1 MSLILIVRRHEDS
14 SFAISEAS
22 KLLALQRQQDWYFG
36 EPEETEAVLG
46 VWVHDA
52 LDETMARWAPGA
64 AFACGEWPASS
75 LEPAST
81 PARRGPSILVRSAI
95 QRSGRWALCWI
106 DDLALLGAF
115 GARDRLSAID
125 ALLEA
130 LSGTALLPRD
140 ASFIPVFAGELS
152 AAEID
157 EQMHELR
164 ARHPAALSARYLL
177 ESRVLGRDAGA
188 RSAA

>member
-36 EPEETEAVLG
+36 EPEETEPVLG

-52 LDETMARWAPGA
+52 LDELLARWAPGA

-75 LEPAST
+75 PERAAS
-81 PARRGPSILVRSAI
+81 PARGRPNIVVRSAI

-115 GARDRLSAID
+115 GAQDRLSAID

-130 LSGTALLPRD
+130 LRAPELLPHE
-140 ASFIPVFAGELS
+140 ASFIPVFAGELGAS
-152 AAEID
+152 EID
-157 EQMHELR
+157 EHMRELH
-164 ARHPAALSARYLL
+164 ARHPGALSARYLL
-177 ESRVLGRDAGA
+177 ESRVLGRDSGA